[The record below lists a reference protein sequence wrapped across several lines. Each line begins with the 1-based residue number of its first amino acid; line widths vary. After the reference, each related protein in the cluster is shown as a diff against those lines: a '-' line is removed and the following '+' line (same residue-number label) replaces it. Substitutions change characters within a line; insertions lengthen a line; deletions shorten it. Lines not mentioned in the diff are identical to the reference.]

1 MRKKS
6 IYVISWLD
14 ITPNEEIINGFCGAY
29 NTKKKAKKELN
40 RIIEEEK
47 YKCDDVRISIEKI
60 NDSAKIIFDDIL
72 DNYIEYNITELQI
85 K

>member
-29 NTKKKAKKELN
+29 NTKEKAKKELN
-40 RIIEEEK
+40 RIIEEE
-47 YKCDDVRISIEKI
+47 
-60 NDSAKIIFDDIL
+60 
-72 DNYIEYNITELQI
+72 NIGVMM
-85 K
+85 